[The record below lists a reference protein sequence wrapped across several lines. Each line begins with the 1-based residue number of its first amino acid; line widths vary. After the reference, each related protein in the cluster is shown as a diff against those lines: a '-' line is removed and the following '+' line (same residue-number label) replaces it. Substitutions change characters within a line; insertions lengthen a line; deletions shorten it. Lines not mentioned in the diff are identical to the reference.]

1 MSSERHDAMA
11 GMAETGSLGSPGQTL
26 REAREARSMS
36 VAEVAQEL
44 KISRQAVERL
54 EQGQYDSL
62 PGDTFARGYIRSYAR
77 LMGMDP
83 ARLALAFDRERGIEV
98 RERSVSSITRVEPPS
113 RSGRTL
119 MWWSSVLII
128 VALVLSALWWY
139 ETSQPTLEPLSGLEE
154 LDSQA
159 LLDDVEIDAITLP
172 ESIAEQTDGVPADL
186 MPVEPAPAEV
196 EAESGAAPTNADETT
211 PAQEAA
217 TQSAEDTPDAD
228 AAAADAAPADAAPAA
243 AAPTEPAAPASSAGL
258 VLSVAADCWVQVSAA
273 DGRVLHSALMR
284 AGQTLE
290 LPPSGALDLVIGDR
304 SAVTAIR
311 FQGNSVTLPPQGRS
325 GVVRMRLGE

>member
-98 RERSVSSITRVEPPS
+98 RERSVSSIARVEPPS

-139 ETSQPTLEPLSGLEE
+139 ETNQPTFGPLPGLEE
-154 LDSQA
+154 LDSEA
-159 LLDDVEIDAITLP
+159 LLDDVEVDAITLP

-186 MPVEPAPAEV
+186 MPAEPAPAEV

-217 TQSAEDTPDAD
+217 TQSAEDTADAD
-228 AAAADAAPADAAPAA
+228 AAAADAAAAD

-290 LPPSGALDLVIGDR
+290 LPSSGALDLVIGDR

>member
-26 REAREARSMS
+26 REAREARRMS

-98 RERSVSSITRVEPPS
+98 RERSVSSIARVEPPS

-139 ETSQPTLEPLSGLEE
+139 ETNQPTFGPLPGLEE
-154 LDSQA
+154 LDSEA
-159 LLDDVEIDAITLP
+159 LLDDVEVDAITLP

-211 PAQEAA
+211 PVQEAA
-217 TQSAEDTPDAD
+217 TQRDTPDAD
-228 AAAADAAPADAAPAA
+228 AAAADAAAAGAA
-243 AAPTEPAAPASSAGL
+243 AAESAAPASSAGL

-311 FQGNSVTLPPQGRS
+311 FQGHSVTLPPQGRS

>member
-1 MSSERHDAMA
+1 
-11 GMAETGSLGSPGQTL
+11 
-26 REAREARSMS
+26 
-36 VAEVAQEL
+36 
-44 KISRQAVERL
+44 
-54 EQGQYDSL
+54 
-62 PGDTFARGYIRSYAR
+62 
-77 LMGMDP
+77 
-83 ARLALAFDRERGIEV
+83 
-98 RERSVSSITRVEPPS
+98 
-113 RSGRTL
+113 

-139 ETSQPTLEPLSGLEE
+139 ETNQPTVGPLTGLEE
-154 LDSQA
+154 LDSEA
-159 LLDDVEIDAITLP
+159 LLDDVEVDAITLP
-172 ESIAEQTDGVPADL
+172 ESIAGQTDGVPADL
-186 MPVEPAPAEV
+186 MPVESAPAEV

-217 TQSAEDTPDAD
+217 TQSAEDTADAD
-228 AAAADAAPADAAPAA
+228 AAAADAAPAA

>member
-26 REAREARSMS
+26 REAREARRMS

-98 RERSVSSITRVEPPS
+98 RERSVSSIARVEPPS
-113 RSGRTL
+113 RSGRRL

-139 ETSQPTLEPLSGLEE
+139 ETNQPTFGPLPGLEE
-154 LDSQA
+154 LDSEA
-159 LLDDVEIDAITLP
+159 LLDDVEVDAITLP

-196 EAESGAAPTNADETT
+196 EAESGAAPTNADENT

-217 TQSAEDTPDAD
+217 TQSAEDTPHAD
-228 AAAADAAPADAAPAA
+228 

-304 SAVTAIR
+304 SAVTEIR

>member
-98 RERSVSSITRVEPPS
+98 RERSVSSIARVEPPS
-113 RSGRTL
+113 RSGRRL

-139 ETSQPTLEPLSGLEE
+139 ETNQPTFGPLPGLEE
-154 LDSQA
+154 LDSEA
-159 LLDDVEIDAITLP
+159 LLDDVEVDAITLP

-217 TQSAEDTPDAD
+217 TQSAEDTPGAD
-228 AAAADAAPADAAPAA
+228 AAAADAAPAA

>member
-98 RERSVSSITRVEPPS
+98 RERSVSSIARVEPPS
-113 RSGRTL
+113 RSGRRL

-139 ETSQPTLEPLSGLEE
+139 ETSQPTFGPLPGLEE
-154 LDSQA
+154 LDSEA
-159 LLDDVEIDAITLP
+159 LLDDVEVDAITLP

-211 PAQEAA
+211 TAQEAA

-228 AAAADAAPADAAPAA
+228 AAAADAAPM
-243 AAPTEPAAPASSAGL
+243 ELAAPASSAGL
-258 VLSVAADCWVQVSAA
+258 ELSVAADCWVQVSAA

-311 FQGNSVTLPPQGRS
+311 FQGHSVTLPPQGRS

>member
-26 REAREARSMS
+26 REAREARGMS

-119 MWWSSVLII
+119 MWWSSVLIV

-139 ETSQPTLEPLSGLEE
+139 ETSQPTLVPLPELDE
-154 LDSQA
+154 LDSQT
-159 LLDDVEIDAITLP
+159 LLDDVEVDAITLP

-186 MPVEPAPAEV
+186 LPAESAGTST
-196 EAESGAAPTNADETT
+196 EAE
-211 PAQEAA
+211 
-217 TQSAEDTPDAD
+217 AEPSD
-228 AAAADAAPADAAPAA
+228 APAA
-243 AAPTEPAAPASSAGL
+243 ANNDAPAQAAASQGVENDAAEVAAAGAASTETAAPASSAGL

-273 DGRVLHSALMR
+273 GGRVLHSALMR
-284 AGQTLE
+284 EGQTLE

-311 FQGNSVTLPPQGRS
+311 FQGHSVTLPPQGRS

>member
-98 RERSVSSITRVEPPS
+98 RERSVSSIARVEPPS

-139 ETSQPTLEPLSGLEE
+139 ETNQPTFGPLPGLEE
-154 LDSQA
+154 LDSEA
-159 LLDDVEIDAITLP
+159 LLDDVEVDAITLP

-186 MPVEPAPAEV
+186 MPVEPAPAE
-196 EAESGAAPTNADETT
+196 AESGAAPTNADETT
-211 PAQEAA
+211 TAQEAT

-228 AAAADAAPADAAPAA
+228 AAAADAAPM
-243 AAPTEPAAPASSAGL
+243 ELAAPASSAGL
-258 VLSVAADCWVQVSAA
+258 ELSVAADCWVQVSAA

-284 AGQTLE
+284 AAQTLE
-290 LPPSGALDLVIGDR
+290 LPPSGPLDLVIGDR
-304 SAVTAIR
+304 SAVTEIR

>member
-26 REAREARSMS
+26 REAREARRMS

-98 RERSVSSITRVEPPS
+98 RERSVSSIARVEPPS
-113 RSGRTL
+113 RSGRRL

-139 ETSQPTLEPLSGLEE
+139 ETSQPTFGPLPGLEE
-154 LDSQA
+154 LDSEA
-159 LLDDVEIDAITLP
+159 LLDDVEVDAITLP

-228 AAAADAAPADAAPAA
+228 AAAADAAP
-243 AAPTEPAAPASSAGL
+243 TEPAAPASSAGL

-273 DGRVLHSALMR
+273 DGRALHSALMR

-290 LPPSGALDLVIGDR
+290 LPPSGPLDLVIGDR
-304 SAVTAIR
+304 SAVTEIR

>member
-26 REAREARSMS
+26 REAREARRMS

-98 RERSVSSITRVEPPS
+98 RERSVSSIARVEPPS
-113 RSGRTL
+113 RSGRRL

-139 ETSQPTLEPLSGLEE
+139 ETSQPTFGPLPGLEE
-154 LDSQA
+154 LDSEA
-159 LLDDVEIDAITLP
+159 LLDDVEVDAITLP

-196 EAESGAAPTNADETT
+196 ETESGAAPTNADETT

-228 AAAADAAPADAAPAA
+228 AAPA
-243 AAPTEPAAPASSAGL
+243 EPAAPASSAGL

-311 FQGNSVTLPPQGRS
+311 FQGHSVTLPPQGRS

>member
-26 REAREARSMS
+26 REAREARRMS

-98 RERSVSSITRVEPPS
+98 RERSVSSIARVEPPS

-139 ETSQPTLEPLSGLEE
+139 ETSQPTFGPLPGLEE
-154 LDSQA
+154 LDSEA
-159 LLDDVEIDAITLP
+159 LLDDVEVDAITLP

-186 MPVEPAPAEV
+186 MPVEPAPAE
-196 EAESGAAPTNADETT
+196 AESGAAPTNADETT
-211 PAQEAA
+211 TAQEAA

-228 AAAADAAPADAAPAA
+228 AAAADAAPA
-243 AAPTEPAAPASSAGL
+243 EPAAPASSAGL
-258 VLSVAADCWVQVSAA
+258 ELSVAADCWVQVSAA

-311 FQGNSVTLPPQGRS
+311 FQGHSVTLPPQGRS

>member
-26 REAREARSMS
+26 REAREARRMS

-98 RERSVSSITRVEPPS
+98 RERSVSSIARVEPPS

-139 ETSQPTLEPLSGLEE
+139 ETNQPTFGPLPGLEE
-154 LDSQA
+154 LDSEA
-159 LLDDVEIDAITLP
+159 LLDDVEVDAITLP

-196 EAESGAAPTNADETT
+196 ETESGAAPTNADETT
-211 PAQEAA
+211 TAQEAA

-228 AAAADAAPADAAPAA
+228 AAAADAAPM
-243 AAPTEPAAPASSAGL
+243 ELAAPASSAGL
-258 VLSVAADCWVQVSAA
+258 ELSVAADCWVQVSAA

-311 FQGNSVTLPPQGRS
+311 FQGHSVTLPPQGRS

>member
-98 RERSVSSITRVEPPS
+98 RERSVSSIARVEPPS

-139 ETSQPTLEPLSGLEE
+139 ETNQPSFGPLPGLEE
-154 LDSQA
+154 LDSET
-159 LLDDVEIDAITLP
+159 LLDDVEVDAITLP
-172 ESIAEQTDGVPADL
+172 ESIAEQTDGLPADL
-186 MPVEPAPAEV
+186 MPVESAPAEV

-211 PAQEAA
+211 SVQEAA
-217 TQSAEDTPDAD
+217 TQRDTADAD
-228 AAAADAAPADAAPAA
+228 AAAAD

-290 LPPSGALDLVIGDR
+290 LPSSGPLDLVIGDR
-304 SAVTAIR
+304 SAVTEIR

>member
-98 RERSVSSITRVEPPS
+98 RERSVSSIARVEPPS

-139 ETSQPTLEPLSGLEE
+139 ETNQPTFGPLPGLEE
-154 LDSQA
+154 LDSET
-159 LLDDVEIDAITLP
+159 LLDDVEVDAITLP

-211 PAQEAA
+211 PVQEAA
-217 TQSAEDTPDAD
+217 TQRDTPDAD
-228 AAAADAAPADAAPAA
+228 AAAADAAP
-243 AAPTEPAAPASSAGL
+243 TESAAPASSTGL

-290 LPPSGALDLVIGDR
+290 LPPSGPLDLVIGDR
-304 SAVTAIR
+304 SAVTEIR

>member
-1 MSSERHDAMA
+1 
-11 GMAETGSLGSPGQTL
+11 
-26 REAREARSMS
+26 MS

-98 RERSVSSITRVEPPS
+98 RERSVSSIARVEPPS

-172 ESIAEQTDGVPADL
+172 ESIAEQTDGLPADL
-186 MPVEPAPAEV
+186 LPVESNDAAAEGQSSEASTSAEETASAQAPAAQSV
-196 EAESGAAPTNADETT
+196 EEGADGAA
-211 PAQEAA
+211 
-217 TQSAEDTPDAD
+217 AD
-228 AAAADAAPADAAPAA
+228 AAAADAAP
-243 AAPTEPAAPASSAGL
+243 TESAAPASSAGL

-273 DGRVLHSALMR
+273 DGRALHSALMR

-290 LPPSGALDLVIGDR
+290 LPPSGPLDLVIGDR
-304 SAVTAIR
+304 SAVTEIR

>member
-26 REAREARSMS
+26 REAREARRMS

-98 RERSVSSITRVEPPS
+98 RERSVSSIARVEAPS
-113 RSGRTL
+113 RSGRRL

-139 ETSQPTLEPLSGLEE
+139 ETNQPTFGPLPGLEE
-154 LDSQA
+154 LDSEA
-159 LLDDVEIDAITLP
+159 LLDDVEVDAITLP

-211 PAQEAA
+211 PVQEAA
-217 TQSAEDTPDAD
+217 TQRDTPDAD
-228 AAAADAAPADAAPAA
+228 AAAADAAPAA

-304 SAVTAIR
+304 SAVTEIR

>member
-26 REAREARSMS
+26 REAREARRMS

-98 RERSVSSITRVEPPS
+98 RERSVSSIARVEPPS

-139 ETSQPTLEPLSGLEE
+139 ETNQPTFGPLPGLEE
-154 LDSQA
+154 LDSEA
-159 LLDDVEIDAITLP
+159 LLDDVEVDAITLP
-172 ESIAEQTDGVPADL
+172 ESIAEQTDGLPADL
-186 MPVEPAPAEV
+186 MPVESAPAEV

-211 PAQEAA
+211 PVQEAA
-217 TQSAEDTPDAD
+217 TQRDTPDAD
-228 AAAADAAPADAAPAA
+228 AAAADAAPAA

-304 SAVTAIR
+304 SAVTEIR

>member
-98 RERSVSSITRVEPPS
+98 RERSVSSIARVEPPS

-139 ETSQPTLEPLSGLEE
+139 ETNQPSFGPLPGLEE
-154 LDSQA
+154 LDSEA
-159 LLDDVEIDAITLP
+159 LLDDVEVDAITLP
-172 ESIAEQTDGVPADL
+172 ESIAEQTDGLPADL

-211 PAQEAA
+211 PVQEAA
-217 TQSAEDTPDAD
+217 TQRDTPDAD
-228 AAAADAAPADAAPAA
+228 AAAADAAP
-243 AAPTEPAAPASSAGL
+243 TESAAPASSTGL

-290 LPPSGALDLVIGDR
+290 LPPSGSLDLVIGDR
-304 SAVTAIR
+304 SAVTEIR

>member
-98 RERSVSSITRVEPPS
+98 RERSVSSIARVEPPS

-119 MWWSSVLII
+119 MWWSSALII

-139 ETSQPTLEPLSGLEE
+139 ETNQPTFGPLPGLEE
-154 LDSQA
+154 LDSEA
-159 LLDDVEIDAITLP
+159 LLDDVEVDAITLP

-186 MPVEPAPAEV
+186 MPAEPAPAEV
-196 EAESGAAPTNADETT
+196 ESESGAAPTNADETT
-211 PAQEAA
+211 QAQEAA
-217 TQSAEDTPDAD
+217 TQSAEDAPDAD
-228 AAAADAAPADAAPAA
+228 AAAADAAAAA
-243 AAPTEPAAPASSAGL
+243 AAPTESAAPASSAGL

-290 LPPSGALDLVIGDR
+290 LPSPGALDLVIGDR

>member
-26 REAREARSMS
+26 REAREARRMS

-98 RERSVSSITRVEPPS
+98 RERSVSSIARVEPSS
-113 RSGRTL
+113 RSGRRL

-139 ETSQPTLEPLSGLEE
+139 ETNQPTFGPLPGLEE
-154 LDSQA
+154 LDSEA
-159 LLDDVEIDAITLP
+159 LLDDVEVDAITLP

-211 PAQEAA
+211 PAQETA
-217 TQSAEDTPDAD
+217 TQSAEDTPGAD
-228 AAAADAAPADAAPAA
+228 AAAA
-243 AAPTEPAAPASSAGL
+243 EPAAPASSAGL
-258 VLSVAADCWVQVSAA
+258 ELSVAADCWVQVSAA

>member
-1 MSSERHDAMA
+1 
-11 GMAETGSLGSPGQTL
+11 
-26 REAREARSMS
+26 
-36 VAEVAQEL
+36 
-44 KISRQAVERL
+44 
-54 EQGQYDSL
+54 
-62 PGDTFARGYIRSYAR
+62 
-77 LMGMDP
+77 
-83 ARLALAFDRERGIEV
+83 
-98 RERSVSSITRVEPPS
+98 
-113 RSGRTL
+113 
-119 MWWSSVLII
+119 
-128 VALVLSALWWY
+128 
-139 ETSQPTLEPLSGLEE
+139 
-154 LDSQA
+154 
-159 LLDDVEIDAITLP
+159 
-172 ESIAEQTDGVPADL
+172 

-196 EAESGAAPTNADETT
+196 ETESGAAPTNADETT

-228 AAAADAAPADAAPAA
+228 AAPA
-243 AAPTEPAAPASSAGL
+243 EPAAPASSAGL

-304 SAVTAIR
+304 SAVTEIR

>member
-98 RERSVSSITRVEPPS
+98 RERSVSSIARVEPPS

-139 ETSQPTLEPLSGLEE
+139 ETNQPTFGPLPGLEE
-154 LDSQA
+154 LDSEA
-159 LLDDVEIDAITLP
+159 LLDDVEVDAITLP

-186 MPVEPAPAEV
+186 MPAEPAPAEV
-196 EAESGAAPTNADETT
+196 EAESGAAPTSADETT

-217 TQSAEDTPDAD
+217 TQSAEDTADAD
-228 AAAADAAPADAAPAA
+228 AAAADAAAAD

-258 VLSVAADCWVQVSAA
+258 ELSVAADCWVQVSAA

>member
-26 REAREARSMS
+26 REAREARRMS

-98 RERSVSSITRVEPPS
+98 RERSVSSIARVEPPS
-113 RSGRTL
+113 RSGRRL

-139 ETSQPTLEPLSGLEE
+139 EASQPTFGPLPGLEE
-154 LDSQA
+154 LDSEA
-159 LLDDVEIDAITLP
+159 LLDDVEVDAITLP

-228 AAAADAAPADAAPAA
+228 AAAAD

>member
-26 REAREARSMS
+26 REAREARSMP

-98 RERSVSSITRVEPPS
+98 RERSVSSIARVEPPS

-139 ETSQPTLEPLSGLEE
+139 ETNQPSFGPLPGLEE
-154 LDSQA
+154 LDSET
-159 LLDDVEIDAITLP
+159 LLDDVEVDAITLP
-172 ESIAEQTDGVPADL
+172 ESIAEQTDGLPADL

-211 PAQEAA
+211 PPQEAA
-217 TQSAEDTPDAD
+217 TQSAEDTADAD
-228 AAAADAAPADAAPAA
+228 AAAADAAPA
-243 AAPTEPAAPASSAGL
+243 ESAAPASSTGL

-290 LPPSGALDLVIGDR
+290 LPPSGSLDLVIGDR
-304 SAVTAIR
+304 SAVTEIR

>member
-98 RERSVSSITRVEPPS
+98 RERSVSSIARVEPPS

-119 MWWSSVLII
+119 MWWSSALII

-139 ETSQPTLEPLSGLEE
+139 ETNQPTFGPLPGLEE
-154 LDSQA
+154 LDSEA
-159 LLDDVEIDAITLP
+159 LLDDVEVDAITLP

-186 MPVEPAPAEV
+186 MPAEPAPAEV
-196 EAESGAAPTNADETT
+196 ESESGAAPTNADETT
-211 PAQEAA
+211 QAQEAA
-217 TQSAEDTPDAD
+217 TQSAEDAPDAD
-228 AAAADAAPADAAPAA
+228 AAAAA
-243 AAPTEPAAPASSAGL
+243 AAPTESAAPASSAGL

-290 LPPSGALDLVIGDR
+290 LPSPGALDLVIGDR

>member
-1 MSSERHDAMA
+1 
-11 GMAETGSLGSPGQTL
+11 
-26 REAREARSMS
+26 
-36 VAEVAQEL
+36 
-44 KISRQAVERL
+44 
-54 EQGQYDSL
+54 
-62 PGDTFARGYIRSYAR
+62 
-77 LMGMDP
+77 
-83 ARLALAFDRERGIEV
+83 
-98 RERSVSSITRVEPPS
+98 RERSVSSIARVEPPS

-139 ETSQPTLEPLSGLEE
+139 ETNQPTFGPLPGLEE
-154 LDSQA
+154 LDSEA
-159 LLDDVEIDAITLP
+159 LLDDVEVDAITLP

-186 MPVEPAPAEV
+186 MPAEPAPAEV
-196 EAESGAAPTNADETT
+196 EAESGAAPTSADETT

-217 TQSAEDTPDAD
+217 TQSAEDTADAD
-228 AAAADAAPADAAPAA
+228 AAAADAAAAD

-290 LPPSGALDLVIGDR
+290 LPSSGALDLVIGDR

>member
-26 REAREARSMS
+26 REAREARSMP

-98 RERSVSSITRVEPPS
+98 RERSVSSIARVEPPS

-139 ETSQPTLEPLSGLEE
+139 ETNQPSFGPLPGLEE
-154 LDSQA
+154 LDSEA
-159 LLDDVEIDAITLP
+159 LLDDVEVDAITLP
-172 ESIAEQTDGVPADL
+172 ESIAEQTDGLPADL

-211 PAQEAA
+211 PVQEAA
-217 TQSAEDTPDAD
+217 TQRDTPDAD
-228 AAAADAAPADAAPAA
+228 AAAADAAP
-243 AAPTEPAAPASSAGL
+243 TESAAPASSTGL

-290 LPPSGALDLVIGDR
+290 LPPSGPLDLVIGDR
-304 SAVTAIR
+304 SAVTEIR

>member
-1 MSSERHDAMA
+1 
-11 GMAETGSLGSPGQTL
+11 
-26 REAREARSMS
+26 MS

-119 MWWSSVLII
+119 MWWSSVLIV

-139 ETSQPTLEPLSGLEE
+139 ETSQPALAPLPELDE
-154 LDSQA
+154 LDSQT
-159 LLDDVEIDAITLP
+159 LLDDVEVDAITLP

-186 MPVEPAPAEV
+186 LPAESAGTSTEAEAEPSDAPAQAAASQDVENDAAEV
-196 EAESGAAPTNADETT
+196 AAAGAASTET
-211 PAQEAA
+211 
-217 TQSAEDTPDAD
+217 
-228 AAAADAAPADAAPAA
+228 
-243 AAPTEPAAPASSAGL
+243 AAPASSAGL

-284 AGQTLE
+284 EGQTLE

-311 FQGNSVTLPPQGRS
+311 FQGHSVTLPPQGRS

>member
-98 RERSVSSITRVEPPS
+98 RERSVSSIARVEPPS

-139 ETSQPTLEPLSGLEE
+139 ETNQPSFGPLPGLEE
-154 LDSQA
+154 LDSET
-159 LLDDVEIDAITLP
+159 LLDDVEVDAITLP
-172 ESIAEQTDGVPADL
+172 ESIAEQTDGLPADL

-211 PAQEAA
+211 PVQEAA
-217 TQSAEDTPDAD
+217 TQRDTPDAD
-228 AAAADAAPADAAPAA
+228 AAAADAAP
-243 AAPTEPAAPASSAGL
+243 TESAAPASSTGL

-290 LPPSGALDLVIGDR
+290 LPPSGPLDLVIGDR
-304 SAVTAIR
+304 SAVTEIR

>member
-26 REAREARSMS
+26 REAREARRMS

-98 RERSVSSITRVEPPS
+98 RERSVSSIARVEPPS
-113 RSGRTL
+113 RSGRRL

-139 ETSQPTLEPLSGLEE
+139 ETSQPTFGPLPGLEE
-154 LDSQA
+154 LDSEA
-159 LLDDVEIDAITLP
+159 LLDDVEVDAITLP

-211 PAQEAA
+211 PPQEAA
-217 TQSAEDTPDAD
+217 TQSAEDTADAD
-228 AAAADAAPADAAPAA
+228 AAAADAAPA
-243 AAPTEPAAPASSAGL
+243 ESAAPASSTGL

-284 AGQTLE
+284 AAQTLE
-290 LPPSGALDLVIGDR
+290 LPPSGPLDLVIGDR
-304 SAVTAIR
+304 SAVTEIR

>member
-98 RERSVSSITRVEPPS
+98 RERSVSSIARVEPPS

-139 ETSQPTLEPLSGLEE
+139 ETNQPTFGPLPGLEE
-154 LDSQA
+154 LDSEA
-159 LLDDVEIDAITLP
+159 LLDDVEVDAITLP

-186 MPVEPAPAEV
+186 MPVEPAPAE
-196 EAESGAAPTNADETT
+196 AESGAAPTNADETT
-211 PAQEAA
+211 TAQEAA

-228 AAAADAAPADAAPAA
+228 AAAADAAPM
-243 AAPTEPAAPASSAGL
+243 ELAAPASSAGL
-258 VLSVAADCWVQVSAA
+258 ELSVAADCWVQVSAA

-311 FQGNSVTLPPQGRS
+311 FQGHSVTLPPQGRS

>member
-98 RERSVSSITRVEPPS
+98 RERSVSSIARVEPPS

-139 ETSQPTLEPLSGLEE
+139 ETNQPTFGPLPGLEE
-154 LDSQA
+154 LDSET
-159 LLDDVEIDAITLP
+159 LLDDVEVDAITLP

-211 PAQEAA
+211 PVQEAA

-228 AAAADAAPADAAPAA
+228 AAAADAAPA
-243 AAPTEPAAPASSAGL
+243 ESAAPASSTGL

-290 LPPSGALDLVIGDR
+290 LPPSGPLDLVIGDR
-304 SAVTAIR
+304 SAVTEIR